1 MDDDTLFLES
11 LRDIRGKSDSNNPRP
26 EYEAQQ
32 LGWLLRKLLMDGHPL
47 IDLANR
53 KHRLPIRF
61 LVDDGSP
68 YQDMVLSMGPV
79 FYSLVDAFD
88 PRDSAVANARVAEV
102 DREGLLARR
111 ILLLQGEWYSVKD
124 IIKYVAQVEGAVHRG
139 QPSDAKERA
148 LLESGIGIG
157 GYAPASNAQGMLR
170 SDQIFPT
177 NQTGRHTAG
186 IKSATPARNR

>member
-1 MDDDTLFLES
+1 
-11 LRDIRGKSDSNNPRP
+11 
-26 EYEAQQ
+26 
-32 LGWLLRKLLMDGHPL
+32 
-47 IDLANR
+47 
-53 KHRLPIRF
+53 
-61 LVDDGSP
+61 
-68 YQDMVLSMGPV
+68 MGPV

-157 GYAPASNAQGMLR
+157 GYDSPAVR
-170 SDQIFPT
+170 SLFPV
-177 NQTGRHTAG
+177 GRVVALG
-186 IKSATPARNR
+186 LEPLEARILADRTPPTQS

>member
-1 MDDDTLFLES
+1 MDDDTLFLET

-68 YQDMVLSMGPV
+68 YQDMVLSMGPE

-88 PRDSAVANARVAEV
+88 PQDSGVAGARVIEV
-102 DREGLLARR
+102 DRDGLLARP
-111 ILLLQGEWYSVKD
+111 ILLLKSDWYSVRD
-124 IIKYVAQVEGAVHRG
+124 IIKYVAEVEGAVHRG
-139 QPSDAKERA
+139 QPSAKERVLA
-148 LLESGIGIG
+148 ESGIGIG
-157 GYAPASNAQGMLR
+157 GYDSPAVR
-170 SDQIFPT
+170 SLFPV
-177 NQTGRHTAG
+177 GRVVARG
-186 IKSATPARNR
+186 LEPLEARILADRTPPTES